1 VPIAAV
7 ELGLWK
13 TRHLLALAL
22 VSSPLAKE
30 STNRIR
36 VGPILIG
43 CLLGFLLG
51 EIVASVLV
59 ALSASVAHYP
69 GGFNA
74 LSKSNSPPWWS
85 NVFGLVG
92 LWCGFVA
99 AIFFAFTQ
107 GNLKPLPEQWRLRPS
122 DVVFVVLGVA
132 CQFGVDLLYY
142 PFHFKHF
149 NGPVKHLFGG
159 AHGASFVLL
168 VIMTTFLAPFFEEW
182 FFRGVLY
189 RALDEGIRRKLP
201 RGGAT
206 VAVVLSAC
214 AFGLAHGELLQ
225 FVGLALFGVVLAL
238 VLRRTQRLVPSII
251 THMSFNAVA
260 MVGLIIQRS
269 GH

>member
-1 VPIAAV
+1 VPVATV
-7 ELGLWK
+7 RLGLWK
-13 TRHLLALAL
+13 SRHLLALGP

-30 STNRIR
+30 STDRIR

-51 EIVASVLV
+51 EIVASALL
-59 ALSASVAHYP
+59 ALSAHVAHYP

-74 LSKSNSPPWWS
+74 LAKSNSPPWWS
-85 NVFGLVG
+85 NVFSLLG
-92 LWCGFVA
+92 LWCGFGS
-99 AIFFAFTQ
+99 AIVFAVTQ
-107 GNLKPLPEQWRLRPS
+107 GNLKALPEQWRIRPS
-122 DVVFVVLGVA
+122 DAMYVVLGVG

-168 VIMTTFLAPFFEEW
+168 VIMTTFLAPFIEEW
-182 FFRGVLY
+182 LFRGVLY
-189 RALDEGIRRKLP
+189 RTLDDGLRRTMP
-201 RGGAT
+201 RGGAAA
-206 VAVVLSAC
+206 AVVLSAC

-238 VLRRTQRLVPSII
+238 VLRRSQRLVPSII

-260 MVGLIIQRS
+260 MVGLIAQRS

>member
-1 VPIAAV
+1 
-7 ELGLWK
+7 
-13 TRHLLALAL
+13 

-30 STNRIR
+30 STDRIR
-36 VGPILIG
+36 VGPILVG

-51 EIVASVLV
+51 EIVASALV
-59 ALSASVAHYP
+59 ALSAHVAHYP

-85 NVFGLVG
+85 NVFGLLG
-92 LWCGFVA
+92 LWCGFGV
-99 AIFFAFTQ
+99 AIFFAVTQ
-107 GNLKPLPEQWRLRPS
+107 GNLKALPEQWRVRPS
-122 DVVFVVLGVA
+122 DVLYVVLGVG
-132 CQFGVDLLYY
+132 CQYGIDLLYY

-149 NGPVKHLFGG
+149 NAPEKHIFGG

-168 VIMTTFLAPFFEEW
+168 IVMTMLLAPFFEEW

-189 RALDEGIRRKLP
+189 RTLDDGLRRQLP

-206 VAVVLSAC
+206 AAVVLSAC
-214 AFGLAHGELLQ
+214 VFALAHGEALQ

-238 VLRRTQRLVPSII
+238 VLRRSQRLVPSII
-251 THMSFNAVA
+251 THVSFNTVAV
-260 MVGLIIQRS
+260 VSLIVQRS